1 MRVAIIGYSGAG
13 RTTLANAVAGVL
25 GIRPIQLIEDLWT
38 PLAGSEPLVL
48 DAIPGSV
55 AELEQIDAKSPND
68 EGIHSVLYLAASSE
82 IRLERISRMVS
93 AGADP
98 ARARDRMLRPADL
111 KEVRDYLEAAG
122 RLTVIDATRSRSDVL
137 ASALDALGI
146 GI

>member
-68 EGIHSVLYLAASSE
+68 AGIHSVLYLAASSE